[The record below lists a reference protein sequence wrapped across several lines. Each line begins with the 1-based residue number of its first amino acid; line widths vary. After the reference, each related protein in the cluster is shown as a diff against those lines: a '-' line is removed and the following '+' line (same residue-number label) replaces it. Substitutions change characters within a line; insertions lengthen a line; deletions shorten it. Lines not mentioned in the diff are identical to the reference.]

1 MLNKRPRP
9 AKRASNLVRTRGC
22 GPPVG
27 SCEKSILVVTPVKTG
42 VQALYNLLKRLDT
55 GFRRYDGKGFPND
68 FFTRSYPRAATSL
81 TKEPPGTG
89 VVISIETRSGPKKKS
104 PCKHVSGIPC
114 HCMLRPKTSVRWTD
128 ARAPSPLKG
137 EGRGEGDTGKALRCS
152 R

>member
-1 MLNKRPRP
+1 MLHKRPRP
-9 AKRASNLVRTRGC
+9 AKRASNLARTRGC

-89 VVISIETRSGPKKKS
+89 VVLSSKFPPAGKQITLEACLCYPLPLYAPAEDEREVDGRSRS
-104 PCKHVSGIPC
+104 LS
-114 HCMLRPKTSVRWTD
+114 L
-128 ARAPSPLKG
+128 
-137 EGRGEGDTGKALRCS
+137 EGRGAG
-152 R
+152 

>member
-1 MLNKRPRP
+1 MLNERPRP
-9 AKRASNLVRTRGC
+9 AKRARNLARTRGC

-27 SCEKSILVVTPVKTG
+27 SCEKSILVVTPVKTW

>member
-9 AKRASNLVRTRGC
+9 AKRARNLARTRGC

-27 SCEKSILVVTPVKTG
+27 SCEKSILVVTKPAPECLYPGADAG

-89 VVISIETRSGPKKKS
+89 VVLSSKFPPARKQITLEACLWYPLPLYAPAEDEREVDGRSRSLS
-104 PCKHVSGIPC
+104 P
-114 HCMLRPKTSVRWTD
+114 
-128 ARAPSPLKG
+128 
-137 EGRGEGDTGKALRCS
+137 
-152 R
+152 